1 MATRAE
7 RKALLFLS
15 VVIALGTSARVVSL
29 YRTHTPA
36 NSMERDALD
45 SQIQAADSARQS
57 KFGRRK
63 TAAGPAKRAKR
74 AGDGAL
80 APATRVDLDVAKEPE
95 IEALRGIGPSLARR
109 IVADRDSFGPF
120 GSMAGFRR
128 VRGVGP
134 SMVEKLDSSVTFS
147 LAPRPMNTVIPRR
160 VKAPRVSVR
169 RRTKRMEKDT
179 LP

>member
-15 VVIALGTSARVVSL
+15 VVIALGASARVVGL
-29 YRTHTPA
+29 YRARTPA
-36 NSMERDALD
+36 NSIERDALE

-57 KFGRRK
+57 KFGKRK
-63 TAAGPAKRAKR
+63 TAGGPTKRTKR
-74 AGDGAL
+74 AGQGASV
-80 APATRVDLDVAKEPE
+80 PAGRVDLDVAAEPE

-120 GSMAGFRR
+120 GSMGGFRR